1 MKINKKVKTIQI
13 SEQTHSEIVKYCN
26 ENSLKINLFVDKI
39 LSNTI
44 RSLTIELPK
53 NL

>member
-44 RSLTIELPK
+44 RSLTIELPE